1 MKKIV
6 YLCFGILMVIISI
19 VNYSNF
25 AYMNKNSIYNGLTE
39 VIAERPENT
48 TNKQLIADIEDICQK
63 LGTDVMYST
72 SADNG
77 TSRLF
82 YKTNNLD
89 NFLNIKTGGD
99 TQKLKS
105 GECLS
110 TLDSVDKHDVKALY
124 MSVLF
129 GNSTIYPFEECIEY
143 NLTTAGFC
151 VKTEAYNDFISELE
165 SKGYTAYLNE
175 NPLTLGDTLYNMTDY
190 ITCPF
195 IIFVLSLFIYFI
207 NNGKEHMLK
216 KLEGYSSTNIIIE
229 KIGKFIVEFLMIFI
243 IIEAINLIVFS
254 IFNNGLLTDYII
266 YTIHSPI
273 TMCLGLVVMALLL
286 SSLAVIF
293 HNNNI
298 FIKGKR
304 SKNTV
309 LYLTAAAKIAV
320 IIFICTPFVVSM
332 RILPSIIS
340 NYHNAKVVEEKTQ
353 NYVVPNIYGWQSED
367 INKKLRN
374 FYNLAVDEYN
384 GIFIDGTSWH
394 DNYDGERIDVEKY
407 RDRLQVPEGLNLE
420 ECIYINGYH
429 ININT
434 NYLTLNPVHKPDGT
448 LVTDDDFDSNKLNI
462 MISESETH
470 KNAVITNLKS
480 AYKEIMENK
489 FPGEELEFNVVYYKE
504 GEEFCLLNSGYE
516 NSVSYAK
523 NPIVYIEEGMLHKL
537 EPNNVIAFF
546 DNNRF
551 ILETHTNDP
560 YNEILPLIK
569 KCGLEGVILNT
580 STTSEGF
587 QRAMSINMEALM
599 EYGIQ
604 VVMCL
609 ILYIFIAVFYVKT
622 YLHNYKDDI
631 AIRKLSGESFFVLHK
646 RFFVISLTSLATTL
660 VGLIIIL
667 PQNLFE
673 FSGVELCIPIIV
685 FIFEAIIFKIYSG
698 VFTRKSILRTLKGD
712 CL

>member
-1 MKKIV
+1 
-6 YLCFGILMVIISI
+6 MVIITI

-39 VIAERPENT
+39 VIAERPENI
-48 TNKQLIADIEDICQK
+48 TNKQLVADIEDICQK

-72 SADNG
+72 SGDNG

-89 NFLNIKTGGD
+89 NFLNIKLDGN

-105 GECLS
+105 GECFS
-110 TLDSVDKHDVKALY
+110 TLDSVDKHNVKALY

-143 NLTTAGFC
+143 NLATAGFC
-151 VKTEAYNDFISELE
+151 VTTEAYDDFIFELE
-165 SKGYTAYLNE
+165 SRGYTTYLNE

-190 ITCPF
+190 ITSLF
-195 IIFVLSLFIYFI
+195 IIFVISLFIYFI
-207 NNGKEHMLK
+207 HNGKEHVLK
-216 KLEGYSSTNIIIE
+216 KLEGYSSANIIIE
-229 KIGKFIVEFLMIFI
+229 KIGEFIVGFLVIFI
-243 IIEAINLIVFS
+243 IIEIVNLIVFS
-254 IFNNGLLTDYII
+254 IFNNRLLTDYII
-266 YTIHSPI
+266 YTIHSPM
-273 TMCLGLVVMALLL
+273 TMCLGLVVIALFL
-286 SSLAVIF
+286 SSLSVIF

-304 SKNTV
+304 NKNTV
-309 LYLTAAAKIAV
+309 LYLTAVAKVAV
-320 IIFICTPFVVSM
+320 IIFICTPFIVSIK
-332 RILPSIIS
+332 ILPSVIS

-353 NYVVPNIYGWQSED
+353 NYVVPNIYGWRSED
-367 INKKLRN
+367 INEKLRN

-384 GIFIDGTSWH
+384 GIFMDGTSWH
-394 DNYDGERIDVEKY
+394 NNYDVEKIDVEKY
-407 RDRLQVPEGLNLE
+407 RDRLQVPKGLTLE
-420 ECIYINGYH
+420 EFIYINLYY
-429 ININT
+429 ININA
-434 NYLTLNPVHKPDGT
+434 NYLNLNPIHKPDGT
-448 LVTDDDFDSNKLNI
+448 LITDDDFDNNKLNI
-462 MISESETH
+462 MVSENEKH
-470 KNAVITNLKS
+470 INAVITNFKS
-480 AYKEIMENK
+480 LYKEIMENE
-489 FPGEELEFNVVYYKE
+489 FPGEVLEFNIIYYKD
-504 GEEFCLLNSGYE
+504 GEEFCLLNSGYN

-537 EPNNVIAFF
+537 ESDNVISFF

-551 ILETHTNDP
+551 ILETYTNDP

-604 VVMCL
+604 TVMCL
-609 ILYIFIAVFYVKT
+609 ILYIFISVFYVKT
-622 YLHNYKDDI
+622 YLQNYKDDI

-646 RFFVISLTSLATTL
+646 RFFTISLIALVVTL
-660 VGLIIIL
+660 VGLVIVL
-667 PQNLFE
+667 PQNLSD
-673 FSGVELCIPIIV
+673 FSGVELWIPMVV

-698 VFTRKSILRTLKGD
+698 VFTRKGILKTLKGD